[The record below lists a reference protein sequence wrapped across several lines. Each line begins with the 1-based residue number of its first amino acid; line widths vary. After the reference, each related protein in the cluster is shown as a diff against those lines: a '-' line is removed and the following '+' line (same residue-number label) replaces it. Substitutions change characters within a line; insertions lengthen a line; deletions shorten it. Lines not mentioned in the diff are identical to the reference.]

1 MGEQLLLQLLDLLRH
16 ELDQL
21 LDLLELLRQELNQL
35 LQLVELL
42 RHELKQLLEL
52 LKLLLLKNMLVLL
65 QLLLQ
70 LLHPVRRGLL
80 NERLRGDQLTTVRR
94 ESPRIGLLPEL
105 AGSDPW
111 RSNHRTSS
119 L

>member
-65 QLLLQ
+65 QLL
-70 LLHPVRRGLL
+70 HPVRRGLL